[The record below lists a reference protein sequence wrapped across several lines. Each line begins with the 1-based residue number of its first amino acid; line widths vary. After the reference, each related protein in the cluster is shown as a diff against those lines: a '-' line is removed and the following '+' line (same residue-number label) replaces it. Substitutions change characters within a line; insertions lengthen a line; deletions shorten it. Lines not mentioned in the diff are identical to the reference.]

1 VKPQDERR
9 PLDRGA
15 AVQIIEAT
23 QPDQTSVTAPS
34 AQDSGRA
41 GTDVPPVPPV
51 VDVLRVTPTRDGNRT
66 VTIRCPW
73 CGRRH
78 VHGLPAGNTAVGH
91 RVSHCARDVAHLGY
105 VVVLAPAG
113 VSA

>member
-1 VKPQDERR
+1 VNADTRERR
-9 PLDRGA
+9 PAKD
-15 AVQIIEAT
+15 AVHEVTAT
-23 QPDQTSVTAPS
+23 KQDTTSVLAQS
-34 AQDSGRA
+34 AQGAGHAD

-78 VHGLPAGNTAVGH
+78 VHGLPAGNATVGH

-105 VVVLAPAG
+105 VVVLTPIG